1 MTKTTVPESARLEDL
16 LDFPALIPAKA
27 VSHKGVSREEFHSAL
42 LELTIVHVP
51 GFHAELITIRESSSG
66 NYYSATL
73 SVTVD
78 TADQFRQL
86 DAALRAH
93 PLVKLVL

>member
-1 MTKTTVPESARLEDL
+1 MTQTTPPASARLEDL
-16 LDFPALIPAKA
+16 LEFPALIPAKA
-27 VSHKGVSREEFHSAL
+27 VSHKGVAKDEFHAAL
-42 LELTIVHVP
+42 LELTVVHVP
-51 GFHAELITIRESSSG
+51 GFHAELISIRESSSG
-66 NYYSATL
+66 NYFSATL

-78 TADQFRQL
+78 NADQFRTL